1 METIGENEERIDTF
15 PSKYSVFN
23 LSLKGYMFNVVSYRT
38 SILGIE
44 TRLVINKILWD
55 LSFRVCSTS
64 ESEKFF
70 RVFANP
76 GLNVMAGNI
85 VPYNTIIVEIIEDG
99 NASFISASLAELTV
113 IGLGCTTTTSARP
126 VTSPS
131 LGAVGGCDSGRGS
144 RPEPSVDKGRLKIRT
159 VTSIEVALATRGPDV
174 FDIALCNLTV
184 YKLCFILSL
193 ETHQI
198 LTMFS
203 ADVSCVQPV
212 PLV

>member
-1 METIGENEERIDTF
+1 LERTRIRVDIF
-15 PSKYSVFN
+15 PSKDSIIF
-23 LSLKGYMFNVVSYRT
+23 LFLKGYMFTAVSYRT
-38 SILGIE
+38 SILGVE
-44 TRLVINKILWD
+44 TRMVINKILWD
-55 LSFRVCSTS
+55 LSFRMCSTS
-64 ESEKFF
+64 KSEEFL
-70 RVFANP
+70 RVFTNP
-76 GLNVMAGNI
+76 GLYVVAGNI
-85 VPYNTIIVEIIEDG
+85 VPHNTVIVEVVEDG
-99 NASFISASLAELTV
+99 NAGLISASLAELTV
-113 IGLGCTTTTSARP
+113 VGLGRSTTTSARP

-131 LGAVGGCDSGRGS
+131 LGAVGGCNSGRGS

-159 VTSIEVALATRGPDV
+159 VTAIEVALATRGPDV

-184 YKLCFILSL
+184 YKLCFILGL